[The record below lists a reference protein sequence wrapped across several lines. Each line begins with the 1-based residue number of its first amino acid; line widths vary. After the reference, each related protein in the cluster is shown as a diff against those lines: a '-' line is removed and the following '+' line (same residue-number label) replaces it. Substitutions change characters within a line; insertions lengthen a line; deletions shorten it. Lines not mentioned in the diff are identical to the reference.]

1 MHVSMSGAMNIFS
14 DHGKEATARKEPTLS
29 TEYPFARSHAGIAID

>member
-14 DHGKEATARKEPTLS
+14 DHGKLATARKEPTLW
-29 TEYPFARSHAGIAID
+29 TENPLAKSHAGIAID